1 MGSRMEGSNPLWRA
15 IAYRNEK
22 FRIQLEFVWEP
33 LTRWTES
40 TIIHLSGVWLD
51 IEFAT
56 TRLATASRSLSEA
69 SQLFGVPIGR
79 KYIQRL
85 AVFRAADKFAELYGH
100 RALRLHPLKGNRAG
114 QYAMTLTGN
123 YRLIIERTSEDEVR
137 VLVVED
143 YHGD

>member
-1 MGSRMEGSNPLWRA
+1 
-15 IAYRNEK
+15 
-22 FRIQLEFVWEP
+22 V
-33 LTRWTES
+33 
-40 TIIHLSGVWLD
+40 H

-56 TRLATASRSLSEA
+56 NRLADAGASLAEASR
-69 SQLFGVPIGR
+69 LFGVPIGR

-85 AVFRAADKFAELYGH
+85 AILKATDKFTQLFGH

-123 YRLIIERTSEDEVR
+123 YRLIIEKVQEDRVR
-137 VLVVED
+137 ILDVED

>member
-1 MGSRMEGSNPLWRA
+1 M
-15 IAYRNEK
+15 
-22 FRIQLEFVWEP
+22 
-33 LTRWTES
+33 
-40 TIIHLSGVWLD
+40 H

-56 TRLATASRSLSEA
+56 NRLADAGVSLAEASR
-69 SQLFGVPIGR
+69 LFGVPIGR

-85 AVFRAADKFAELYGH
+85 AVLKATDKFTQLFGH

-123 YRLIIERTSEDEVR
+123 YRLIIEKVQEDRVR
-137 VLVVED
+137 ILDVED